1 MNRTIRILGFA
12 ALSATLAVPAFAAP
26 SPQTGNLNV
35 TATVNASCDITSTT
49 NIAFGVYDPADTNF
63 TTPLDGT
70 GSVTIRCVR
79 GTVVDVALDQ
89 GQNSGTGSTCASP
102 LRQMSNGGDERL
114 GYQVYQNAARTTGW
128 GCDASNDQ
136 SYTAGNPNTPTTLTT
151 YGRIPAGQ
159 DVTAGSYTDTVVV
172 TATF

>member
-1 MNRTIRILGFA
+1 MNRTISALGFTVLA
-12 ALSATLAVPAFAAP
+12 VTLAVPAFAAP
-26 SPQTGNLNV
+26 SPQTGNLNI
-35 TATVNASCDITSTT
+35 TATVSASCDVTSTT
-49 NIAFGVYDPADTNF
+49 NIAFGAYDPADVNF

-79 GTVVDVALDQ
+79 GTVVDVALGQ
-89 GQNSGTGSTCASP
+89 GLNAATGSSCASP
-102 LRQMSNGGDERL
+102 LRRMSNGGTEHL
-114 GYQVYQNAARTTGW
+114 GYEMYQNAARTTAW
-128 GCDASNDQ
+128 GCDTTNDQ
-136 SYTAGNPNTPTTLTT
+136 SFTATGPNSPTTLTT